1 MRRRLL
7 VVLAVVG
14 PLVGCGGSK
23 NPARTGRAASCVGP
37 QLSVT
42 PAAAHAGDTVRASGE
57 WFAADCYDTGQAG
70 MPPPLT
76 KLLLHVSQRERS
88 WTVASGVNASGSHYT
103 FDLPIEL
110 PSKLRPGIATVA
122 VMGHGAPVEVHVLP
136 K

>member
-1 MRRRLL
+1 MRLGLL
-7 VVLAVVG
+7 VVVAVVG
-14 PLVGCGGSK
+14 PLVACRGTKDPVRMG
-23 NPARTGRAASCVGP
+23 AAASCVGP

-57 WFAADCYDTGQAG
+57 WFAADCFDTGQAG
-70 MPPPLT
+70 TPPPLT
-76 KLLLHVSQRERS
+76 KLLLHVSQRERG

-110 PSKLRPGIATVA
+110 PSELRPGLATVA
-122 VMGHGAPVEVHVLP
+122 VVDHGAPVDVHVLP